1 MIYEITYAGEG
12 KGKKKMAHPVKDRAA
27 LMAKRDSKKN
37 LGYLT
42 KARNGDAKAK
52 AKLVQLAYNLGYVDG
67 QLAGCKS
74 IGSYFFH
81 DVDCYDAKQSEQIR
95 QLVLSKMDEIGL
107 MML

>member
-52 AKLVQLAYNLGYVDG
+52 AKLMQLAARASAATSSTMWTAMMPN
-67 QLAGCKS
+67 S
-74 IGSYFFH
+74 RNRSGSW
-81 DVDCYDAKQSEQIR
+81 CSR
-95 QLVLSKMDEIGL
+95 RRTRSG
-107 MML
+107 